1 MSILIRDFATR
12 DTEAVAA
19 ILDSVYGRE
28 GRLRGYHE
36 GSHGP
41 LLESPR
47 RLTFLAELDGE
58 GVGVGTILESSR
70 HPRHTWFEL
79 EVTPPFRRRGI
90 GTAILG
96 ELRRAT
102 ERPLAARGLFA
113 EQGAI
118 GFLRHHRFGLLNRCW
133 AGSFDPAPVVER
145 LPEMHLDE
153 PPTLDEAAEFFERV
167 YQATHWWS
175 PPEPWPLERARN
187 LFCGENLVRE
197 SLVGVRGDDRL
208 VGAAC
213 LTQPLGYDPGDE
225 LYLVWIGTIGADDAA
240 LSLAAACVRFAHQ
253 AKKMIGFEVDGS
265 NSSVWRALDQFGILG
280 EPEFGI
286 FAEDAAEN

>member
-1 MSILIRDFATR
+1 MSAQVRPFADS
-12 DTEAVAA
+12 DTNAVAA
-19 ILDSVYGRE
+19 ILDSVYGHDA
-28 GRLRGYHE
+28 RLRALHD

-41 LLESPR
+41 PLETPR
-47 RLTFLAELDGE
+47 RQTLIAELDG
-58 GVGVGTILESSR
+58 GAVGVGTILESLR
-70 HPRHTWFEL
+70 HPQHTWFGL
-79 EVTPPFRRRGI
+79 EVPPAFRRRGI
-90 GTAILG
+90 GTAILA

-102 ERPLAARGLFA
+102 ERPLATRGLFA

-133 AGSFDPAPVVER
+133 AGRFDPGPVVER
-145 LPEMHLDE
+145 LPEIHLDE

-167 YQATHWWS
+167 YQATHGWS
-175 PPEPWPLERARN
+175 PPKPWSLERARN
-187 LFCGENLVRE
+187 LFCGENLVKE
-197 SLVGVRGDDRL
+197 SLVGVREDDRL

-240 LSLAAACVRFAHQ
+240 LSLAAACFRFAHQ
-253 AKKMIGFEVDGS
+253 AKKMIGFEVDES

-286 FAEDAAEN
+286 FAEDDAEN